1 MFIKVI
7 VKRWAYNRGSY
18 NRLVFSVNKQ
28 VALKSGGNIRASSY
42 IRVSY
47 KQDSTV
53 CRKGLIGMSKKIDV
67 SCLLHFKV

>member
-28 VALKSGGNIRASSY
+28 VALKSGGNIRASHIRASY

-53 CRKGLIGMSKKIDV
+53 CRKGFYVRLEMSKN
-67 SCLLHFKV
+67 